1 MNERIIFI
9 QFEVL
14 TKVIAK
20 STLVSKNFMIYT
32 LKENKVENALNL
44 RYTERKF
51 IKIIKSNLYFVR
63 NNGFLTKVIKS

>member
-14 TKVIAK
+14 IKVIAK

-32 LKENKVENALNL
+32 LREKKVENALNL

-63 NNGFLTKVIKS
+63 NNGFLTKVIKD

>member
-1 MNERIIFI
+1 
-9 QFEVL
+9 
-14 TKVIAK
+14 
-20 STLVSKNFMIYT
+20 MIYT

-63 NNGFLTKVIKS
+63 NNGFLTKVIKD